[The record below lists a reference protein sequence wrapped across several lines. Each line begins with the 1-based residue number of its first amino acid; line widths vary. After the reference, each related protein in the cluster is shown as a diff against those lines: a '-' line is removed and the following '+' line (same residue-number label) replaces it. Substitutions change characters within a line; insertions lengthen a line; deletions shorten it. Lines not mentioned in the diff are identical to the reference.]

1 MDTRLL
7 GIDYGSKR
15 IGLAISDTAGRF
27 PAPYRV
33 IANDDLSVKRIIQ
46 IAKENK
52 IDKIVI
58 GKSIDYLG
66 KPNPIF
72 NQVEKLGNILGAK
85 LSMTVVYEDETL
97 SSKEAERIVGRD
109 ESYDARAAALI
120 LKSFIDRQNI

>member
-15 IGLAISDTAGRF
+15 IGLAISDTESRF

-33 IANDDLSVKRIIQ
+33 IANDDSSVKRITQ
-46 IAKENK
+46 IVKENN
-52 IDKIVI
+52 IGKIVI
-58 GKSIDYLG
+58 GKSINYLG

-72 NQVEKLGNILGAK
+72 DQVEKLGNILGTK
-85 LSMTVVYEDETL
+85 LSVPIVYEDETL